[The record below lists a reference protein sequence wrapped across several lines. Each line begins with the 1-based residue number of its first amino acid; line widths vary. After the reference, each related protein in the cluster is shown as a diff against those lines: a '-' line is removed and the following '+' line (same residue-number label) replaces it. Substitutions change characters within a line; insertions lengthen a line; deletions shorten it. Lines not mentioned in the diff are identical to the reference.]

1 MLSPFFRTIGLAA
14 LLVLLS
20 ACASAPTN
28 PLTSAQAQSLLPERD
43 LVGKSVGRG
52 EFSAI
57 NGTARSFTAYLD
69 GSWDGETLTLVEDFE
84 YDDGQKDRKTWRL
97 TKLPSGEY
105 SGTREDVIGTAR
117 GYLDGPTFRLEYKI
131 RLQNEDG
138 EPGMTVTFKDVL
150 ALRPDDVIVNTAT
163 IGKWGFKVG
172 EVNLTITPAPDS

>member
-1 MLSPFFRTIGLAA
+1 MLSLGRTFLALTAGLA
-14 LLVLLS
+14 LLS
-20 ACASAPTN
+20 ACATAPNLSLPSETTQ
-28 PLTSAQAQSLLPERD
+28 PLLPERD
-43 LVGKSVGRG
+43 LVGKSTGRG

-57 NGTARSFTAYLD
+57 NGTNRAFTAYLN

-84 YDDGQKDRKTWRL
+84 YDDGQTDRKTWRL

-117 GYLDGPTFRLEYKI
+117 GYLDGEAFRLEYKI

-138 EPGMTVTFKDVL
+138 EPGMTVSFKDILV
-150 ALRPDDVIVNTAT
+150 RQRDDSILNKAS

-172 EVNLTITPAPDS
+172 SVNLTITPDE